1 MKILICDDHQ
11 EVIDNLKTHISNYM
25 KTHFIKAD
33 FTTST
38 SSKEICENKEVFNLA
53 FLDIQMDEVNGL
65 SLAKELKKRNSN
77 IIIFLLWT
85 NIYI

>member
-33 FTTST
+33 FTTSGGDDVHCLW
-38 SSKEICENKEVFNLA
+38 SGYRKQPGGGLYEHYGRRSKENH
-53 FLDIQMDEVNGL
+53 G
-65 SLAKELKKRNSN
+65 
-77 IIIFLLWT
+77 
-85 NIYI
+85 